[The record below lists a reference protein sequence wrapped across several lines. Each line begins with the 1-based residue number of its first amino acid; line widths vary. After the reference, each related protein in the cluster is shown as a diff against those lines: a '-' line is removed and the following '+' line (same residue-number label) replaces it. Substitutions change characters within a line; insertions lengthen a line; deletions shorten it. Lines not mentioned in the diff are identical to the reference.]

1 MGTFTLLQIS
11 RLQKIQSKNKIDD
24 DAEMMS
30 VKFQTYSFNTQA
42 RQNDLLN
49 YRACMGTLL
58 QRMYGHV
65 HIIANFSAI
74 KIQSKNKIDNDA
86 EMMSVNFR
94 SIALIPKLEKV
105 FVKLQSMYGNA
116 ITENVWARSH
126 NCKFL
131 GYK

>member
-1 MGTFTLLQIS
+1 
-11 RLQKIQSKNKIDD
+11 
-24 DAEMMS
+24 
-30 VKFQTYSFNTQA
+30 
-42 RQNDLLN
+42 
-49 YRACMGTLL
+49 
-58 QRMYGHV
+58 MYGHV

-116 ITENVWARSH
+116 ITENVGARSH